1 MALQGF
7 LATKHMNEH
16 DNDLKEDPQELE
28 NKEIQGKKAESVVCQ
43 NVHFLVSTLNP
54 CSPHKGW
61 SIQEVIHHLLSHKC
75 LSATNE
81 IVKAS
86 LDGS

>member
-43 NVHFLVSTLNP
+43 NVDFLVSTLNP

-61 SIQEVIHHLLSHKC
+61 SIQEVIHHFPSKKN
-75 LSATNE
+75 S
-81 IVKAS
+81 
-86 LDGS
+86 